1 MIRSFRHKG
10 LQEVFAS
17 GKSRRVAA
25 ALTQRICIRLDAL
38 NAASSLQDLNIPGFD
53 FHALKG
59 FKPTRYSIHVNGPW
73 TVTFEWNEKL
83 AYAERVDLEQ
93 YH

>member
-10 LQEVFAS
+10 LAELWATGSSAKVDRRFQ
-17 GKSRRVAA
+17 SRVLR
-25 ALTQRICIRLDAL
+25 RLAAL
-38 NAASSLQDLNIPGFD
+38 NAATKPDDMNVPGFD

-59 FKPTRYSIHVNGPW
+59 FSPTRYTIHINGPW
-73 TVTFEWNEKL
+73 CVTFEFDDD
-83 AYAERVDLEQ
+83 AERVDLEQ